1 MICAAIYARVSTARQ
16 AERDLVTRVLADPS
30 RLTLSASRP
39 MKFGMFRL
47 FASSLGTRPKASNDR
62 QKAVRS
68 CGDRRFELVR
78 GPAFLGRAARARA
91 EPQHI

>member
-30 RLTLSASRP
+30 RLTLSASP

-47 FASSLGTRPKASNDR
+47 FVSSLGTRPKASNDR

-78 GPAFLGRAARARA
+78 RPAFLGRAARARA